1 MGTNVSFTTFEICTL
16 LINLLTFALLLF
28 LCVRTHTG
36 DCRGSLLSKTKTSDG
51 QSVIREAKLSMHE
64 SSHDADSKQFICT

>member
-1 MGTNVSFTTFEICTL
+1 MSTNISFTTFEILTL
-16 LINLLTFALLLF
+16 LINSLTFVLLIF

-36 DCRGSLLSKTKTSDG
+36 DCRGTLLSKTKTSDG

-64 SSHDADSKQFICT
+64 RSHDADSKQLMF

>member
-64 SSHDADSKQFICT
+64 SSHDADSKPFICT

>member
-1 MGTNVSFTTFEICTL
+1 MSTNINFTTFEILTL
-16 LINLLTFALLLF
+16 LIDMLTFVLLIF

-36 DCRGSLLSKTKTSDG
+36 DCRGTLLSKTKTSDG

-64 SSHDADSKQFICT
+64 RSHDDSK

>member
-1 MGTNVSFTTFEICTL
+1 MSTNINFTTFEILTL
-16 LINLLTFALLLF
+16 LIDMLTFVLLIF

-36 DCRGSLLSKTKTSDG
+36 DCRGTLLSKTKTSDD

-64 SSHDADSKQFICT
+64 RSHVDSK